1 MNQSGSYPIHY
12 NWRIIISTDL
22 IRRGGSPIGL
32 LRFEKENAQVQGSFR
47 PFEEYKNEESV
58 KKYLAGLLDNTGEI
72 VSLSQ
77 QQQSF
82 PAAY

>member
-1 MNQSGSYPIHY
+1 MKN
-12 NWRIIISTDL
+12 
-22 IRRGGSPIGL
+22 GL
-32 LRFEKENAQVQGSFR
+32 
-47 PFEEYKNEESV
+47 
-58 KKYLAGLLDNTGEI
+58 KKYLASLLDNTGEI